1 LVGHKAAKLH
11 KFMIKKRE
19 ERRVKSE
26 ERTNVARALAFRQQ
40 LHLGQKRAVRQQRG
54 VASGPLA
61 GAVVEQP

>member
-1 LVGHKAAKLH
+1 
-11 KFMIKKRE
+11 MIKKRE